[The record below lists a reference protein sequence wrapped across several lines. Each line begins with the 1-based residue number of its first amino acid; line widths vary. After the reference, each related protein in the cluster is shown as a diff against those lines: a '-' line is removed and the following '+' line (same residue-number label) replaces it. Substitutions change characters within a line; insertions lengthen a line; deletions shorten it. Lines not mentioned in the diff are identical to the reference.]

1 MQRKPSYGA
10 IAQTYRAQGEIVFPG
25 GGRIQSRAI
34 LTHYITGR
42 YLLACEGRFAPET
55 YPAWEQLVHQ
65 YRVDPRRSLETA
77 RRSGCVER
85 FVGRLDDDRPL
96 TLNQMVLIT
105 AQAQGLTLY
114 KQNLLLQ
121 MVFDCQ
127 DVRLGP

>member
-1 MQRKPSYGA
+1 
-10 IAQTYRAQGEIVFPG
+10 
-25 GGRIQSRAI
+25 
-34 LTHYITGR
+34 
-42 YLLACEGRFAPET
+42 
-55 YPAWEQLVHQ
+55 
-65 YRVDPRRSLETA
+65 
-77 RRSGCVER
+77 
-85 FVGRLDDDRPL
+85 VGRLEDDRPL